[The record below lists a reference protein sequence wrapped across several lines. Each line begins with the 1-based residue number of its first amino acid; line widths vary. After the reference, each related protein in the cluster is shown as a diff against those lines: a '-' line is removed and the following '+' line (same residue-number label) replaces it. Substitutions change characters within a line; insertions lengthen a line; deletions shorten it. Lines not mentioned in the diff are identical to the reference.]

1 MARLKNTIT
10 DKTIN
15 RKALTF
21 ATEVVSNVINTNLE
35 QAPTDTVQ
43 DEITA
48 AGLESEQ
55 SAADKLSFLLKA
67 ITAVKQDIECKL
79 ADLTYEVVCHAGDF
93 TNPFTVPDD
102 TWTLI
107 PFKTIYYQPTT
118 GTFLDGEF
126 TATKTGYYD
135 VDVFFYDKDLIT
147 PIVELGLRIGG
158 DFDAYLADYCT
169 IGTEKLKLQGSRKVY
184 CRAGQKIYAQLY
196 QNSGG
201 NIEFNSVAYPG
212 TDGYISISFAG
223 SYRAANNL

>member
-1 MARLKNTIT
+1 MAKVENSISYRKN
-10 DKTIN
+10 N
-15 RKALTF
+15 RKSMTF
-21 ATEVVSNVINTNLE
+21 ETEITSNVGNANLGRTE
-35 QAPTDTVQ
+35 GDTIVNQ
-43 DEITA
+43 IDA

-55 SAADKLSFLLKA
+55 SAGDKLAFMLQTV
-67 ITAVKQDIECKL
+67 TAVKTDIECKL

-107 PFKTIYYQPTT
+107 PYKTIYYQPST

-135 VDVFFYDKDLIT
+135 VDVFFYDKDIVT

-158 DFDAYLADYCT
+158 DFDGFLADYCT
-169 IGTEKLKLQGSRKVY
+169 IGTDKLKLQGSRKVY

-196 QNSGG
+196 QNSGVD
-201 NIEFNSVAYPG
+201 IEFNSVAYPG

-223 SYRAANNL
+223 SYRAATNL